1 LVTQQ
6 RLPIIYVAPSLSSD
20 YGNDNDFW
28 CWSTVKFLTSHR
40 IIRPIS
46 LIGRIGPTE
55 SISATTTATA
65 TIFGADLRRG
75 SLSLG
80 GQPQH
85 QVAAHFHLR
94 YLSCDICHLKLCCS
108 MVKGLLILLG
118 CQLVG
123 ELIRQFFSLPLPGPV
138 IGMFLLAVILLR
150 RRAIFSQELESTA
163 RTFLQS
169 FGLLFVPAGVGAFA
183 NLDLIRSEW
192 LPIAAG
198 LLGSTVLSLAVT
210 AFVMHA
216 VCSRS
221 EAYLS
226 TDADPVSSGPNGDE
240 FK

>member
-1 LVTQQ
+1 
-6 RLPIIYVAPSLSSD
+6 
-20 YGNDNDFW
+20 
-28 CWSTVKFLTSHR
+28 
-40 IIRPIS
+40 
-46 LIGRIGPTE
+46 
-55 SISATTTATA
+55 
-65 TIFGADLRRG
+65 
-75 SLSLG
+75 
-80 GQPQH
+80 
-85 QVAAHFHLR
+85 
-94 YLSCDICHLKLCCS
+94 

-123 ELIRQFFSLPLPGPV
+123 EFIHKYFSLPLPGPV

-150 RRAIFSQELESTA
+150 RRAIYSQELESTA

-226 TDADPVSSGPNGDE
+226 PDAGPVSSGPNGDE